1 MKGRI
6 LDFSIQTNSGLI
18 SGEDEKRYTF
28 FGSEWKENSTP
39 QRGVQVDFDL
49 NEAGQAIGVYKALA
63 QQAAPVNFNIED
75 KEENQYQFFD
85 WFIKCIKNYVNFSGR
100 ARRKEYWFFR
110 LTIFLLTMAILLV
123 ESVLG
128 SDGIF
133 LGLFLLATFLPDLS
147 VSVRRLHDVG
157 RSGWWLL
164 MLFIPIIGAILL
176 LIWFV
181 TEGQK
186 NENLYGSSPK

>member
-1 MKGRI
+1 MKGKI

-18 SGEDEKRYTF
+18 AGEDEKRYTL
-28 FGSEWKENSTP
+28 FGSEWKENTPP
-39 QRGVQVDFDL
+39 QRGVYVDFDL
-49 NEAGQAIGVYKALA
+49 NQVGQAIGVYKALA
-63 QQAAPVNFNIED
+63 QQAVPVSFNVED
-75 KEENQYQFFD
+75 TEESQYQFFD

-110 LTIFLLTMAILLV
+110 LTIFLLTLAIVFV
-123 ESVLG
+123 ESALG
-128 SDGIF
+128 TDGIF
-133 LGLFLLATFLPDLS
+133 LGLFLLATFLPDLA
-147 VSVRRLHDVG
+147 VTVRRLHDVG
-157 RSGWWLL
+157 RSGWWLSSV
-164 MLFIPIIGAILL
+164 FVPIIGAILI

>member
-1 MKGRI
+1 MKGKI

-18 SGEDEKRYTF
+18 AGEDEKRYTF
-28 FGSEWKENSTP
+28 FGSEWKENTPP
-39 QRGVQVDFDL
+39 QRGVCVDFDL
-49 NEAGQAIGVYKALA
+49 NHAGQAIGVYKALA
-63 QQAAPVNFNIED
+63 QQAVPVSFNVED
-75 KEENQYQFFD
+75 TEESQYQFFD

-110 LTIFLLTMAILLV
+110 LTIFLLTLAIVFV
-123 ESVLG
+123 ESALG
-128 SDGIF
+128 TDGIF
-133 LGLFLLATFLPDLS
+133 LGLFLLATFLPDLA
-147 VSVRRLHDVG
+147 VTVRRLHDVG
-157 RSGWWLL
+157 RSGWWLSIV
-164 MLFIPIIGAILL
+164 FVPIIGAILI

>member
-1 MKGRI
+1 MKGKI

-18 SGEDEKRYTF
+18 AGEDEKRYTF
-28 FGSEWKENSTP
+28 FGSEWKENTPP
-39 QRGVQVDFDL
+39 QRGVYADFDL
-49 NEAGQAIGVYKALA
+49 NQVGQAIGVYKALA
-63 QQAAPVNFNIED
+63 QQAVPVSFNVED
-75 KEENQYQFFD
+75 TEESQYQFFD

-110 LTIFLLTMAILLV
+110 LTIFLLTLAIVFV
-123 ESVLG
+123 ESALG
-128 SDGIF
+128 TDGIF
-133 LGLFLLATFLPDLS
+133 LGLFLLATFLPDLA
-147 VSVRRLHDVG
+147 VTVRRLHDVG
-157 RSGWWLL
+157 RSGWWLSIV
-164 MLFIPIIGAILL
+164 FVPIIGAILI